1 MNIDTSNLKP
11 GDYIQTWDEV
21 ARYEVVLRVRD
32 LDLAVGAK
40 HRTLAAA
47 ENEARAVQR
56 LVDREDWGALT
67 LRVLDHAGRVVG
79 IDDTDIPITRI
90 RECEE
95 GLLSGHAYEDAK
107 AGLRTRGLALESD
120 DRGMRVVARYNAA
133 RTYTL
138 LREAMNADDD
148 ELIATCRKAF
158 DGSPSAIDAV
168 WLALEEAGA
177 LDV

>member
-1 MNIDTSNLKP
+1 M
-11 GDYIQTWDEV
+11 
-21 ARYEVVLRVRD
+21 
-32 LDLAVGAK
+32 
-40 HRTLAAA
+40 
-47 ENEARAVQR
+47 QR
-56 LVDREDWGALT
+56 LVDREDWGALI

-79 IDDTDIPITRI
+79 IDDTDIPIARI
-90 RECEE
+90 LDCEE

-107 AGLRTRGLALESD
+107 AELRTRGLALESD
-120 DRGMRVVARYNAA
+120 ARGRRAIARYDAA

-138 LREAMNADDD
+138 LRDALNADDD

-177 LDV
+177 LDA